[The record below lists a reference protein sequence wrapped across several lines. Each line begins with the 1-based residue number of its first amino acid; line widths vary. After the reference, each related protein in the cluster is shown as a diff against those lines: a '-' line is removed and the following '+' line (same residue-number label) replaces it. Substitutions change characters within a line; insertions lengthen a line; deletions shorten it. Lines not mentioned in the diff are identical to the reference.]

1 MPTLIVPIDTTELVT
16 AVARIVLILALTVVA
31 QRLLKRFIPHLV
43 RIALQRQAAEEPSE
57 AVAKREQTLTSV
69 LLESLTIPLYLVVG
83 LTLLSELRIDI
94 GPALA
99 SLGLLGIAVGFGAQN
114 LVRDLFS
121 GLFILLEN
129 QYRIGDVVRIAGI
142 EGLVEDINL
151 RRTVL
156 RDLDGVVH
164 SIPNGEVK
172 ISSNFTKHFSRVNL
186 DISVA
191 YSTDVDVARDVINR
205 VGQEMATD
213 PEFGPMITEAP
224 HFLRLDAF
232 EDSGITLKVL
242 GVTQP
247 IRQWEVAG
255 EFRRRILKAF
265 AQAGIEIPFPH
276 RVVISR
282 TEPPPQQSPGPGV
295 EV

>member
-1 MPTLIVPIDTTELVT
+1 MPPILAELLT
-16 AVARIVLILALTVVA
+16 RLARIVLILVLALVA
-31 QRLLKRFIPHLV
+31 QRLLHRFVPHFIQVGL
-43 RIALQRQAAEEPSE
+43 RRDPGEESPE
-57 AVAKREQTLTSV
+57 AVTKREQTLASV
-69 LLESLTIPLYLVVG
+69 MLGASDMLLFAILG
-83 LTLLSELRIDI
+83 LTLLAELDVDI

-99 SLGLLGIAVGFGAQN
+99 SLGVLGIAVGFGAQN
-114 LVRDLFS
+114 LVRDVFS

-142 EGLVEDINL
+142 GGLVEDINL

-164 SIPNGEVK
+164 SIPNGEVH

-191 YSTDVDVARDVINR
+191 YSTDVEVARDVINR
-205 VGQEMATD
+205 VGQEMAAD
-213 PEFGPMITEAP
+213 PEFGPLITEAP

-265 AQAGIEIPFPH
+265 AQEGIEIPFPH
-276 RVVISR
+276 QVVISR
-282 TEPPPQQSPGPGV
+282 TETPPQKPPGPGAGA
-295 EV
+295 